1 MRLYLLVFFLGT
13 LSSLKAQYFPPVTG
27 NQWDTLSPARFGY
40 CNDRI
45 DSLYELLDQQN
56 SKAFILI
63 KDGKIVLEKY
73 FDKFTQDSLWY
84 WASAGKTLTAAV
96 VGVLEGQGKL
106 QLTDKTHQYLGKG
119 WTSLTQIQ
127 EDSITVRHQLTM
139 TTGLDDAPATADCTS
154 PSCLKYKAAVG
165 TRWAYHNAPYTLLD
179 QVISAASGK
188 TLNQVIFSEFT
199 GATGLK
205 VAYIKVGDNNVAFST
220 PRNFARFGVLLLNGG
235 KWGSKQIIPSDY
247 FAAMTASSQSLN
259 PSYGYLTWLNGK
271 DKFMIP
277 QSQFKF
283 NGDCMPG
290 GPSDL
295 IMALGK
301 DGQQIMVSPSENLVW
316 IRMGES
322 PDTKNPLVNFALGEE
337 IWQKVNQLNCGS
349 SSTEGIAKDVLI
361 FPNPAKRG
369 TSINIKDG
377 MLTDFMGR
385 QFTLENGHI
394 PVSLAAGIYQ
404 LNAGGRNQK
413 LVILD

>member
-154 PSCLKYKAAVG
+154 PSCLNYKAAVG

-235 KWGSKQIIPSDY
+235 KWGSKQVIPSNY

-349 SSTEGIAKDVLI
+349 SSTEGIAKDILI
-361 FPNPAKRG
+361 FPNPARRG

-377 MLTDFMGR
+377 MLTDFLGR
-385 QFTLENGHI
+385 QFALENGYI

-413 LVILD
+413 LVITD

>member
-235 KWGSKQIIPSDY
+235 KWGSKQIIPSNY

-337 IWQKVNQLNCGS
+337 FWQKVNQLNCGS
-349 SSTEGIAKDVLI
+349 SSTGGIAKDVLI

-377 MLTDFMGR
+377 MLTDFLGR
-385 QFTLENGHI
+385 QFALENGHI

-413 LVILD
+413 LVVTD

>member
-139 TTGLDDAPATADCTS
+139 TTGLDDAPANADCTS

-235 KWGSKQIIPSDY
+235 KWGSKQIIPSNY

-349 SSTEGIAKDVLI
+349 SSTGGIAKDVLI

-377 MLTDFMGR
+377 MLTDFLGR
-385 QFTLENGHI
+385 QFALENGHI

-413 LVILD
+413 LVVTD

>member
-235 KWGSKQIIPSDY
+235 KWGSKQIIPSNY

-349 SSTEGIAKDVLI
+349 SSTGGIAKDVLI

-385 QFTLENGHI
+385 QFALENGHI

>member
-235 KWGSKQIIPSDY
+235 KWGSKQIIPSNY

-349 SSTEGIAKDVLI
+349 SSTGGIAKDVLI
-361 FPNPAKRG
+361 FPNPARRG

-377 MLTDFMGR
+377 MLTDFLGR
-385 QFTLENGHI
+385 QFALENGHI

-413 LVILD
+413 LVVTD

>member
-235 KWGSKQIIPSDY
+235 KWGSKQIIPSNY

-349 SSTEGIAKDVLI
+349 SSTGGIAKDVLI

-377 MLTDFMGR
+377 MLTDFLGR
-385 QFTLENGHI
+385 QFALENGHI

>member
-1 MRLYLLVFFLGT
+1 MRLYLLIFFLGT
-13 LSSLKAQYFPPVTG
+13 MTRLQAQYFPPTTG

-154 PSCLKYKAAVG
+154 PSCLNYKAAVG

-235 KWGSKQIIPSDY
+235 KWGSKQIIPSNY

-349 SSTEGIAKDVLI
+349 SSTEGIAKDILI
-361 FPNPAKRG
+361 FPNPARRG

-377 MLTDFMGR
+377 MLTDFLGR
-385 QFTLENGHI
+385 QFALENGYI

-413 LVILD
+413 LVITD

>member
-205 VAYIKVGDNNVAFST
+205 VAYIKLGDNNVAFST

-235 KWGSKQIIPSDY
+235 KWGSKQIIPSNY

-361 FPNPAKRG
+361 FPNPARRG

-385 QFTLENGHI
+385 QFALENGHI

>member
-235 KWGSKQIIPSDY
+235 KWGSKQIIPSNY

-349 SSTEGIAKDVLI
+349 SSTGGIAKDVLI

-377 MLTDFMGR
+377 MLTDFLGR
-385 QFTLENGHI
+385 QFALENGHI

-413 LVILD
+413 LVITD

>member
-154 PSCLKYKAAVG
+154 PSCLNYKAAVG

-235 KWGSKQIIPSDY
+235 KWGSKQVIPSNY

-377 MLTDFMGR
+377 MLTDFLGR
-385 QFTLENGHI
+385 QFALENGHI

-413 LVILD
+413 LVITD

>member
-1 MRLYLLVFFLGT
+1 MRVYLLVFFLGT

-235 KWGSKQIIPSDY
+235 KWGSKQIIPSNY

-349 SSTEGIAKDVLI
+349 SSTGGIAKDVLI

-369 TSINIKDG
+369 TSINIKYG
-377 MLTDFMGR
+377 MLTDFLGR
-385 QFTLENGHI
+385 QFALENGHI

-413 LVILD
+413 LVITD

>member
-205 VAYIKVGDNNVAFST
+205 VAYIKLGDNNVAFST

-235 KWGSKQIIPSDY
+235 KWGSKQIIPSNY

-349 SSTEGIAKDVLI
+349 SSTGGIAKDVLI

-377 MLTDFMGR
+377 MLTDFLGR
-385 QFTLENGHI
+385 QFALENGYI

-413 LVILD
+413 LVITD

>member
-45 DSLYELLDQQN
+45 DSLYELLDQLN

-205 VAYIKVGDNNVAFST
+205 VAYIKLGDNNVAFST

-235 KWGSKQIIPSDY
+235 KWGSKQIIPSNY

-349 SSTEGIAKDVLI
+349 SSTGGIAKDVLI

-377 MLTDFMGR
+377 MLTDFLGR
-385 QFTLENGHI
+385 QFALENGHI

>member
-205 VAYIKVGDNNVAFST
+205 VAYIKLGDNNVAFST

-235 KWGSKQIIPSDY
+235 KWGSKQIIPSNY

-349 SSTEGIAKDVLI
+349 SSTGGIAKDVLI

-377 MLTDFMGR
+377 MLTDFLGR
-385 QFTLENGHI
+385 QFALENGHI

-413 LVILD
+413 LVITD

>member
-84 WASAGKTLTAAV
+84 WASAGKTLTSAV

-235 KWGSKQIIPSDY
+235 KWGSKHVIPSNY

-377 MLTDFMGR
+377 MLTDFLGR
-385 QFTLENGHI
+385 QFALENGHI

-413 LVILD
+413 LVITD

>member
-205 VAYIKVGDNNVAFST
+205 VAYIKLGDNNVAFST

-235 KWGSKQIIPSDY
+235 KWGSKQIIPSNY

-349 SSTEGIAKDVLI
+349 SSTGGIAKDVLI

-377 MLTDFMGR
+377 MLTDFLGR
-385 QFTLENGHI
+385 QFALENGHI